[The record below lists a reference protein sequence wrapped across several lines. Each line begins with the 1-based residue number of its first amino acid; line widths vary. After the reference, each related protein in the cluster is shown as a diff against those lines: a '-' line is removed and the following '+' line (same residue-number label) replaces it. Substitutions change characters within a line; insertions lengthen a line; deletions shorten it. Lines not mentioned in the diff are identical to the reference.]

1 MEQHSLDSFD
11 RKILAALQADPAI
24 TIGAL
29 AERIGLSQT
38 PCWRRLKTL
47 EREGYIARRAVVLD
61 AHKLGFTVDVF
72 AHVRLG
78 RHDEETLDQF
88 EEQVRGHPQVVECFS
103 MTGESDYLMRIVGRS
118 IEEYEHFLKK
128 VLLHLPGVAA
138 VNSSFSL
145 KTVKMTTDLPIDPA

>member
-1 MEQHSLDSFD
+1 MEQDSLDSFD
-11 RKILAALQADPAI
+11 WKILAALQADPVI

-38 PCWRRLKTL
+38 PCWRRLKAL
-47 EREGYIARRAVVLD
+47 EQQGYIARRAVILD
-61 AHKLGFTVDVF
+61 AHKLGFTVDVI

-78 RHDEETLDQF
+78 RHDEETLDAF
-88 EEQVRGHPQVVECFS
+88 EEEVRRHPQVVECFS
-103 MTGESDYLMRIVGRS
+103 MSGESDYLMRIVGRS
-118 IEEYEHFLKK
+118 IEEYERFLKK

-145 KTVKMTTDLPIDPA
+145 KTVKVTTDLPIGD